1 MQIRP
6 DSSYETLQANLY
18 QNGGRNM
25 EKTDRRI
32 LRTRRLLGEA
42 LLDLIQEQP
51 FDSITIRDITGR
63 ADIGYATF
71 FRHYDSKEDLLSQQL
86 EQIIRQL
93 ESVVGEHT
101 DDYFQ
106 REGTLFYQHLQENEL
121 LYRGLLGGHVNVQV
135 IRRLRDALV
144 RVIRPHI
151 KGNATDADLRIPLE
165 IAVNHMAASVL
176 EMAAWWLEN
185 DMPYSPEDMGRYY
198 ETLIVQ
204 ATWQAILPQCA
215 CSDSAP

>member
-1 MQIRP
+1 
-6 DSSYETLQANLY
+6 
-18 QNGGRNM
+18 M

-32 LRTRRLLGEA
+32 VRTRRLLGEA
-42 LLDLIQEQP
+42 LLELIQEQT
-51 FDSITIRDITGR
+51 FDSITIRDITDR

-71 FRHYDSKEDLLSQQL
+71 FRHYDSKEDLLSEQL

-93 ESVVGEHT
+93 EEVVGEYT

-135 IRRLRDALV
+135 VRRLRDTLAGI
-144 RVIRPHI
+144 IRLHME
-151 KGNATDADLRIPLE
+151 GNAEGVELRVPLE

-198 ETLIVQ
+198 EILIVQ
-204 ATWQAILPQCA
+204 ATWQAILPQEPGHA
-215 CSDSAP
+215 DHASP